1 MYYNYSFKEIKA
13 KYKIYKTDFN
23 SLQEKHEQH
32 PHSFNPDKKEL
43 VTRISMS
50 LPTKL
55 LSEFEKSMSKSGY
68 VDRSKA
74 LQTAMHSFIN
84 NYEWEDDKSNDFGA
98 GAIIMLYDNHAYNQ
112 DEKST
117 QIQHKYK
124 EVICAS
130 THLHLDDDNCLETIM
145 VNGQIKK
152 IKELAKSLSQN
163 RGIKNLKVHFLSL
176 V

>member
-1 MYYNYSFKEIKA
+1 
-13 KYKIYKTDFN
+13 
-23 SLQEKHEQH
+23 LQEKEKQH
-32 PHSFNPDKKEL
+32 PYSLNHDKKEL

-74 LQTAMHSFIN
+74 LQSAMHSFIN
-84 NYEWEDDKSNDFGA
+84 NSEWWDDENNGFGA
-98 GAIIMLYDNHAYNQ
+98 GAIILLYDNHTYNQ

-117 QIQHKYK
+117 QIQHTYK
-124 EVICAS
+124 EVICAT
-130 THLHLDDDNCLETIM
+130 THLHLDGDNCLESIM
-145 VNGQIKK
+145 VNGPIKK
-152 IKELAKSLSQN
+152 IKELEKSLSQN
-163 RGIKNLKVHFLSL
+163 RGIKNLKVHFLSI

>member
-1 MYYNYSFKEIKA
+1 M
-13 KYKIYKTDFN
+13 
-23 SLQEKHEQH
+23 QEKHHKNKEQQRY
-32 PHSFNPDKKEL
+32 SSDNNKRRNL
-43 VTRISMS
+43 VKRISMS

-55 LSEFEKSMSKSGY
+55 LAEFDKSISNAGY

-84 NYEWEDDKSNDFGA
+84 NNEWDRDDSEFGA
-98 GAIIMLYDNHAYNQ
+98 GAIIMLYDNHVYDQ

-124 EVICAS
+124 EVISAT
-130 THLHLDDDNCLETIM
+130 THLHLDEDNCLETIM
-145 VNGQIKK
+145 VKGQIKK
-152 IKELAKSLSQN
+152 IKDLAKNLSQN
-163 RGIKNLKVHFLSL
+163 RGIKNLKVHFFSL